1 MSVYDRKSSR
11 NKITRVRTNTHELT
25 TWLCDNCSSWIICHH
40 CRDNYLSF
48 DSTTGKLN
56 CDTSCK
62 FTIGVKAFYKK
73 QSNNVLEMVEEMT
86 GNTFSSRSM
95 ITVGS

>member
-1 MSVYDRKSSR
+1 MSVYDRKTSI
-11 NKITRVRTNTHELT
+11 NKIRRVRTDTHELT
-25 TWLCDNCSSWIICHH
+25 TWLCNNCSRWIHCPH
-40 CRDNYLSF
+40 CRDNHLSF
-48 DSTTGKLN
+48 DSATGKLN

-73 QSNNVLEMVEEMT
+73 QSNNLLEMVAEMT

>member
-11 NKITRVRTNTHELT
+11 NKIMRVRTDTHELT
-25 TWLCDNCSSWIICHH
+25 TWLCDNCSSWILCPH
-40 CRDNYLSF
+40 CRDSYLSF
-48 DSTTGKLN
+48 DSATGILN
-56 CDTSCK
+56 CDPSCK

-73 QSNNVLEMVEEMT
+73 QSNNLLEMVAEMT
-86 GNTFSSRSM
+86 GTTFSSRSM

>member
-1 MSVYDRKSSR
+1 MSVYSRKSYR
-11 NKITRVRTNTHELT
+11 KNITRVRTDTHELT
-25 TWLCDNCSSWIICHH
+25 TWLCNHCSSWILCPQ

-48 DSTTGKLN
+48 DSATGKLN

-73 QSNNVLEMVEEMT
+73 QSNNLLEMVAEMT
-86 GNTFSSRSM
+86 GNTFSCRSI
-95 ITVGS
+95 ITISS